1 MCGFAGFLD
10 AGGMSP
16 DGHAILDRMTGRLV
30 HRGPDAAGHFLAD
43 GVGLGFRRLSIVDL
57 EGGHQPLYNETG
69 SIVLVCNGEIFNHRE
84 LRDELRRSGHTFR
97 TNSDVEVILHLYERD
112 GVECLHALNGQFAF
126 ALYDRTAR
134 SLFLARDP
142 FGINPL
148 FYTRS
153 GQTLVFGSEIKALL
167 EHPAVPRAVDLTGL
181 DQILSF
187 PGLVSPRTVF
197 REVSSL
203 SGGHYLLARDGG
215 ICVRCWW
222 DLDYPKEGEIA
233 DDRPEE
239 EYVEALREALT
250 EAVRTRLEADVP
262 VGLYLSGGLDSS
274 LIAAMAA
281 RLSPEPRHSFSI
293 EFTDAAI
300 CEAPYQRAMSAH
312 AKTLHHVCRFDWTEI
327 ASRLRQVIYHCEC
340 PVKETFDTCALAL
353 SAAAREQGIKVV
365 LAGDGSDELFAG
377 YVGYRFDE
385 AGQRGVAVSGLEQ
398 ELEREVR
405 GRLWGDPDL
414 FYEIDQYAFREI
426 KAALYSDALNEL
438 LPTFDCT
445 AAPIVDVR
453 RLRGRHALHQRSYLD
468 VKLRLAEHLLSEH
481 GDRMTLANAV
491 EARYPFLDRRVID
504 VARRTPP
511 RLKLNGLVE
520 KYIVKRVADG
530 LVPAEIVAREKFGFR
545 APGSP
550 YLLKRKI
557 DWIEDLLS
565 ADRIRRE
572 GYFNP
577 HAVDRLKQIYSQDG
591 YQVNVPY
598 ETDLLMF
605 VITVGILLETFQL
618 PRLS

>member
-10 AGGMSP
+10 AGGMGP

-57 EGGHQPLYNETG
+57 EGGHQPIYNETG

-84 LRDELRRSGHTFR
+84 LRDDLRRSGHTFR
-97 TNSDVEVILHLYERD
+97 TQSDVEVIVHLYERD
-112 GVECLHALNGQFAF
+112 GVDCLHALNGQFAF

-134 SLFLARDP
+134 SLFLARDQ

-203 SGGHYLLARDGG
+203 SGGHYLLARDSAV
-215 ICVRCWW
+215 CVRCWW
-222 DLDYPKEGEIA
+222 DLDYPQEGELP
-233 DDRPEE
+233 DDRPEGE
-239 EYVEALREALT
+239 HVEALREALT

-300 CEAPYQRAMSAH
+300 CEAPYQRMMSAH

-385 AGQRGVAVSGLEQ
+385 AGQRGVAAGGLEQ
-398 ELEREVR
+398 ALEREVR

-426 KAALYSDALNEL
+426 KAALYSDAMNEL

-491 EARYPFLDRRVID
+491 EARYPFLDRRVVD

-605 VITVGILLETFQL
+605 VITVGLLLESFQL